1 MCTGVVS
8 IKIRDMFVQ
17 PIDRD
22 IKGVIKVGQTEEEN
36 LKQEL
41 EEYVVTNEVR
51 KHIGKFYDSFNKSID
66 RPYDKMGV
74 WISGFFGSGKS
85 HLLKILAALLEN
97 GEVDRQTAIDYIAPK
112 LEDPMLEAEMRRAA
126 SVPKDVVLFNIDSK
140 SDASSY
146 IDRPTVVEVF
156 ARVFFEHL
164 GLCSNPTWLGYAEWK
179 MIQRGFYEDFCQE
192 FERVAGAPWTVR
204 RETAMFEEDNIAQT
218 MRNIGILGENSQSN
232 FITSAKQFYEMSPE
246 DFALMVREHLKSQG
260 PDHKIVFLVDEMGQY
275 IANDERMILNLQT
288 LAEDLGTHCHGR
300 AWIAVTSQ
308 QAIDEVATEIK
319 SKDFSKILGR
329 FDTRLSLSSANVDE
343 VIKKRL
349 LEKTPVAHDTLTLF
363 YHDKEAVCR
372 NLFAFSDG
380 TPGQRLYASPD
391 EFAENYPFVPYQF
404 DLLQS
409 VFEEIRKHGASGKH
423 LAKGAR
429 SMLSAVQETT
439 LAIAD
444 CEHGILI
451 PFNRF
456 YDSMEEFLEPS
467 VREIIERAKANPDL
481 EPMDAEVLKTLFML
495 KYITNEMPPTR
506 ENVTVLMLAS
516 INQDKLALRNSITE
530 SLDRLTRQNLVQ
542 KDGDLYIFL
551 TDDEQEIDRE
561 ISRVKLDESML
572 CRHFYD
578 TIFASGEI
586 FKAKKIRYKNVYDFD
601 FYQRIDSVR
610 FGSAKAEIGMWIV
623 TPFSYSKD
631 DPGELEEILRE
642 SALAPHECLM
652 VLEHDKELVQQAE
665 SYLKLDTYLKNKSRA
680 HLPTNIEEILQNR
693 DKQRNR
699 LKDAS
704 VASIRRAIS
713 NADFYIN
720 GRKLDLRSRDP
731 KSRMIEA
738 LERVVPAVYTK
749 IDYMQYNYFTTT
761 DLKHLQSRGR
771 LEQLDANRRAVD
783 EIRQFI
789 EDTSSQA
796 LRVTMKTI
804 VDRFTDKPYGWLHYD
819 IAGCVITLLLENE
832 IVLAYEGSRLD
843 EKDRRLVDYLTKYSE
858 MDRVLVQHKR
868 PDDDELIQAI
878 REASFKIFD
887 KANLAGETEDDVVSE
902 FCDLIKHELG
912 NVEDLKR
919 YYKSSKY
926 SYPGRDILDRW
937 TAKLRSILQ
946 LKDTQGLKMR
956 LKEDTDE
963 LASMAH
969 QDVSCVKGFFK
980 NQVEYFEKGLTAL
993 RLYDDNS
1000 IWLSDATTREA
1011 AGKLR
1016 NIIESPAPYEDI
1028 SRIPE
1033 LVETINKDY
1042 QRALD
1047 QARSKSSRIVLEHK
1061 KTVENRVSQLLAA
1074 DGPEKDA
1081 VSQIATKAQ
1090 REFDLILN
1098 TVEGS
1103 NSLSHVIAVLPNS
1116 EKLAHDVIEQ
1126 LDSITLSPVAPTME
1140 AVSFVE
1146 VVRST
1151 SLGSNGQLKTVHEV
1165 ECFIEELGQAL
1176 KEQVANGIVV
1186 RLKER

>member
-1 MCTGVVS
+1 M
-8 IKIRDMFVQ
+8 KIRDMFVQ

-51 KHIGKFYDSFNKSID
+51 KHIGKFYDSFNRSID

-97 GEVDRQTAIDYIAPK
+97 RDVDGQAAIDYVAPK
-112 LEDPMLEAEMRRAA
+112 LGDPMLEAEMRRGAA
-126 SVPKDVVLFNIDSK
+126 VPKDVVLFNIDSK

-164 GLCSNPTWLGYAEWK
+164 GLCSNPTWLGYTEWK
-179 MIQRGFYEDFCQE
+179 MMQRGFYEDFCQE
-192 FERVAGAPWTVR
+192 FERVADKPWEVR
-204 RETAMFEEDNIAQT
+204 RETVMFDEDKIVQALK
-218 MRNIGILGENSQSN
+218 NIGILSENSQSS
-232 FITSAKQFYEMSPE
+232 FVESAKHFYEMSPE
-246 DFALMVREHLKSQG
+246 DFAHMVHEYLEGQS

-308 QAIDEVATEIK
+308 QAIDEVATEIR

-349 LEKTPVAHDTLTLF
+349 LEKTPVARDTLTLF
-363 YHDKEAVCR
+363 YHDKEAICG
-372 NLFAFSDG
+372 NLFAFSDI

-391 EFAENYPFVPYQF
+391 EFPENYPFVPYQF

-423 LAKGAR
+423 LAKGPR

-439 LAIAD
+439 LAVAD

-495 KYITNEMPPTR
+495 KYITSEMPPTR
-506 ENVTVLMLAS
+506 ENVTVLMLTS

-530 SLDRLTRQNLVQ
+530 SLDRLIRQNLVQ

-561 ISRVKLDESML
+561 ISRVKLDESTL

-586 FKAKKIRYKNVYDFD
+586 FKAKKIRYKNAYDFD
-601 FYQRIDSVR
+601 FYQHIDNVR
-610 FGSAKAEIGMWIV
+610 FGSAKAEIGMRIV

-642 SALAPHECLM
+642 SALAPYECLM
-652 VLEHDKELVQQAE
+652 VLEHDKELMQQAE
-665 SYLKLDTYLKNKSRA
+665 TYLKLDTYLKNKGRA

-693 DKQRNR
+693 ERQRNR
-699 LKDAS
+699 LKAAS
-704 VASIRRAIS
+704 CESIRRAIS
-713 NADFYIN
+713 KADFYIN
-720 GRKLDLRSRDP
+720 GRKLDLSSRDP
-731 KSRMIEA
+731 QSRMMAA
-738 LERVVPAVYTK
+738 LERVVPAIYTK

-761 DLKHLQSRGR
+761 DLKHLQSRSR
-771 LEQLDANRRAVD
+771 LEQLDVNGRAKD

-796 LRVTMKTI
+796 MRVTMKTI
-804 VDRFTDKPYGWLHYD
+804 VHKFTNRPYGWLHYD

-832 IVLAYEGSRLD
+832 ISLTYEGGRLD
-843 EKDRRLVDYLTKYSE
+843 EKDRRLVDCLTKYSE
-858 MDRVLVQHKR
+858 MDRVLAQYKR

-902 FCDLIKHELG
+902 FFDLIRHELDR
-912 NVEDLKR
+912 VEDLRRNYGPTR
-919 YYKSSKY
+919 YR
-926 SYPGRDILDRW
+926 YPGHGILDRW
-937 TAKLRSILQ
+937 KAELRGILQ
-946 LKDTQGLKMR
+946 LKDAQELKKR
-956 LKEDTDE
+956 LKENTDE

-969 QDVSCVKGFFK
+969 QDVSRVKGFFK
-980 NQVEYFEKGLTAL
+980 NQVEYFDRGIEAL
-993 RLYDDNS
+993 HLYDSNA
-1000 IWLSDATTREA
+1000 IWLPDANAREA

-1016 NIIESPAPYEDI
+1016 IIIESPAPYGDI

-1033 LVETINKDY
+1033 LVDTINKDY

-1047 QARSKSSRIVLEHK
+1047 EARSESAKVVLQHK
-1061 KTVENRVSQLLAA
+1061 RTVEDHVSQLLAVG
-1074 DGPEKDA
+1074 GPEVDA
-1081 VSQIATKAQ
+1081 ISDIATKAQ
-1090 REFDLILN
+1090 RKFELILN
-1098 TVEGS
+1098 TVEDS
-1103 NSLSHVIAVLPNS
+1103 NSLSQVIAVQPNS
-1116 EKLAHDVIEQ
+1116 EKLAHDVIEK
-1126 LDSITLSPVAPTME
+1126 LDSITVSPVAPTAE
-1140 AVSFVE
+1140 VVSLVD

-1151 SLGSNGQLKTVHEV
+1151 SLGNNGQLKTIHDV
-1165 ECFIEELGQAL
+1165 ECFMEELDRAL
-1176 KEQVANGIVV
+1176 KQQVRKGAAI
-1186 RLKER
+1186 RLQER

>member
-1 MCTGVVS
+1 MVS

-85 HLLKILAALLEN
+85 HLLKILAALLGN
-97 GEVDRQTAIDYIAPK
+97 GEVDGRIAIDYIAPK

-126 SVPKDVVLFNIDSK
+126 AVPKDVVLFNIDSK

-146 IDRPTVVEVF
+146 VDRPTVVEVF

-164 GLCSNPTWLGYAEWK
+164 GLCSNPTWLGSAEWK
-179 MIQRGFYEDFCQE
+179 MMQRGFYEDFCQE
-192 FERVAGAPWTVR
+192 FKRVAGEPWKAR
-204 RETAMFEEDNIAQT
+204 RATAMFDEDKIVQT
-218 MRNIGILGENSQSN
+218 LKNIGILSENSQSS
-232 FITSAKQFYEMSPE
+232 FVESAKHFYEMSPE
-246 DFALMVREHLKSQG
+246 DFAHMVREYLESQG

-349 LEKTPVAHDTLTLF
+349 LEKTPVARDTLTLF
-363 YHDKEAVCR
+363 YHDKEAICG
-372 NLFAFSDG
+372 NLFAFSDI

-391 EFAENYPFVPYQF
+391 EFPENYPFVPYQF

-423 LAKGAR
+423 LAKGPR

-439 LAIAD
+439 LAVAD

-481 EPMDAEVLKTLFML
+481 EPIDAEVLKTLFML

-516 INQDKLALRNSITE
+516 IDQDKLALRNSITE
-530 SLDRLTRQNLVQ
+530 SLDRLIRQNLVQ
-542 KDGDLYIFL
+542 EDGDLYIFL

-561 ISRVKLDESML
+561 ISRIELDESML

-586 FKAKKIRYKNVYDFD
+586 FKAKKIRYKNAYDFD

-610 FGSAKAEIGMWIV
+610 FGSAKAEIGMRIV

-631 DPGELEEILRE
+631 DPGELEKILRE
-642 SALAPHECLM
+642 SALAPHKCLM
-652 VLEHDKELVQQAE
+652 VLEHDKELMQQAE
-665 SYLKLDTYLKNKSRA
+665 SYLKLDTYLKNKGRA

-699 LKDAS
+699 LKAAS

-713 NADFYIN
+713 KADFYIN
-720 GRKLDLRSRDP
+720 GRKLALSGRDP
-731 KSRMIEA
+731 QSRMIAA

-761 DLKHLQSRGR
+761 DLKHLQGRGK
-771 LEQLDANRRAVD
+771 LEQLDVNGRAKD
-783 EIRQFI
+783 EIRQLI

-796 LRVTMKTI
+796 LRITMKTI
-804 VDRFTDKPYGWLHYD
+804 VDRFTDRPYGWLHYD

-832 IVLAYEGSRLD
+832 ISLTYEGGRLD
-843 EKDRRLVDYLTKYSE
+843 EKDRRLVDCLTKHSE
-858 MDRVLVQHKR
+858 MDRVLVQYKR

-887 KANLAGETEDDVVSE
+887 KANLAGESEDDIVSE
-902 FCDLIKHELG
+902 FFDLIRDELER
-912 NVEDLKR
+912 VESLR
-919 YYKSSKY
+919 RNYKPAKY
-926 SYPGRDILDRW
+926 GYPGHDILDRW
-937 TAKLRSILQ
+937 KAELRSILQ
-946 LKDTQGLKMR
+946 LKDTQELKKR
-956 LKEDTDE
+956 LKEDTE
-963 LASMAH
+963 KLASMAH
-969 QDVSCVKGFFK
+969 QDVSRVKGFFK
-980 NQVEYFEKGLTAL
+980 NQVEYFDKGAEAL
-993 RLYDDNS
+993 RLYNSNS
-1000 IWLSDATTREA
+1000 IWLPDATTREA

-1016 NIIESPAPYEDI
+1016 SIIESPAPYGDM
-1028 SRIPE
+1028 SKIPE

-1047 QARSKSSRIVLEHK
+1047 EARSDSSRVVLQHK
-1061 KTVENRVSQLLAA
+1061 KAVEDRMSQILAA
-1074 DGPEKDA
+1074 QGPEKDA
-1081 VSQIATKAQ
+1081 IGQIGTKAQ
-1090 REFDLILN
+1090 RKFELILN

-1103 NSLSHVIAVLPNS
+1103 NSLSHVIAVRPNS

-1126 LDSITLSPVAPTME
+1126 LDRITVSPVAPTVE
-1140 AVSFVE
+1140 IVSFVE

-1151 SLGSNGQLKTVHEV
+1151 SLGSNGQLKTIHDV
-1165 ECFIEELGQAL
+1165 ECFMEELGRAL
-1176 KEQVANGIVV
+1176 KEQVANGVV
-1186 RLKER
+1186 VGLRDR